1 MNPERLRIAML
12 ARAVAPWHGVGG
24 LERHVADM
32 TRHLVR
38 RGVRVTL
45 VTPPP
50 AQQGEEEDAV
60 ALPGLDDALRDGRLE
75 TRFVPYV
82 TFPFAG
88 RRGTTILD
96 RITAYPY
103 FGRRAGRVAQRL
115 VDEGRA
121 QIVHGLGASALGYAQ
136 ARARDRIG
144 TVPFIFNPQ
153 GLEEFGGTDPSRARL
168 KTLAYRPL
176 RAAVR
181 VCADAADRV
190 IATDDVLAP
199 VVEAHLA
206 VEEDR
211 LHVIPNAVD
220 LDAIDALASATNAR
234 GSGATAKD
242 NERAPHG
249 GGDSALLLAVGRL
262 EANKG
267 FHVLIEA
274 LARLWVMPGAP
285 ACHLVLVGDGPRRS
299 ALQRQAQEAGLGG
312 QVHFLGRIGGA
323 GRRCASV
330 VQRRDAL
337 RASDA
342 VRGQLAR
349 DPRSDGAPVRRRRHR
364 RGRHPRQSEA
374 WGGVT
379 GWLVPPCGNADA
391 LAVET
396 HEAVFTWVLQQLADA
411 GLVRGR
417 TVGIDATTLEANA
430 ALRSI
435 VRRETGEDYTT
446 FLTRLAEA
454 SGIATPTRAEL
465 ARFDRSRKKKTSNAE
480 WTHPHD
486 PDARVTK
493 MKDGRT
499 HLAHKAEHTVDLET
513 GAVVGVTVQG
523 ADTGDTA
530 SMVETLIA
538 APSRGSGRRA
548 VESCA
553 PQQQAVMGQA
563 GRAVVER
570 GKFSWKRLPWSPT
583 GCSDDRL
590 YAETLRVPC

>member
-50 AQQGEEEDAV
+50 AQQGEGEDAV

-211 LHVIPNAVD
+211 LRVIPNAVD

-312 QVHFLGRIGGA
+312 QVHFLGRLPDDD
-323 GRRCASV
+323 V
-330 VQRRDAL
+330 HQWY
-337 RASDA
+337 SDA
-342 VRGQLAR
+342 TLFVHPTLYEGSSLVTLEG
-349 DPRSDGAPVRRRRHR
+349 DGAPVRRRRHR

-374 WGGVT
+374 
-379 GWLVPPCGNADA
+379 
-391 LAVET
+391 
-396 HEAVFTWVLQQLADA
+396 
-411 GLVRGR
+411 GR
-417 TVGIDATTLEANA
+417 H
-430 ALRSI
+430 
-435 VRRETGEDYTT
+435 
-446 FLTRLAEA
+446 RLAR
-454 SGIATPTRAEL
+454 PTRQRRCACP
-465 ARFDRSRKKKTSNAE
+465 RHR
-480 WTHPHD
+480 
-486 PDARVTK
+486 
-493 MKDGRT
+493 
-499 HLAHKAEHTVDLET
+499 
-513 GAVVGVTVQG
+513 
-523 ADTGDTA
+523 
-530 SMVETLIA
+530 
-538 APSRGSGRRA
+538 RRA

-553 PQQQAVMGQA
+553 PPRNGRSGPRRGGAEVLVGRGHRPAARPLRRNPSCTGLVVPVLVRRPCGRHGCSYWCAGLAVGRDLVLVRRPPGRHGNRSGDHAAPDPALPLSQLTQDTRLRPSPAVRCPPGRSVQHEPTCGGPPPSASRCA
-563 GRAVVER
+563 GGRGPHRPLVPRAAHQRGDAILLPCGR
-570 GKFSWKRLPWSPT
+570 GKPLLPR
-583 GCSDDRL
+583 GEDAAD
-590 YAETLRVPC
+590 E

>member
-1 MNPERLRIAML
+1 MNPERLRIVVL

-50 AQQGEEEDAV
+50 AQQGEGEDAV

-153 GLEEFGGTDPSRARL
+153 GLEEFGGTDPSRARV

-206 VEEDR
+206 VER
-211 LHVIPNAVD
+211 
-220 LDAIDALASATNAR
+220 
-234 GSGATAKD
+234 
-242 NERAPHG
+242 
-249 GGDSALLLAVGRL
+249 
-262 EANKG
+262 
-267 FHVLIEA
+267 
-274 LARLWVMPGAP
+274 
-285 ACHLVLVGDGPRRS
+285 
-299 ALQRQAQEAGLGG
+299 
-312 QVHFLGRIGGA
+312 
-323 GRRCASV
+323 
-330 VQRRDAL
+330 
-337 RASDA
+337 
-342 VRGQLAR
+342 
-349 DPRSDGAPVRRRRHR
+349 
-364 RGRHPRQSEA
+364 
-374 WGGVT
+374 
-379 GWLVPPCGNADA
+379 
-391 LAVET
+391 
-396 HEAVFTWVLQQLADA
+396 
-411 GLVRGR
+411 
-417 TVGIDATTLEANA
+417 
-430 ALRSI
+430 
-435 VRRETGEDYTT
+435 
-446 FLTRLAEA
+446 
-454 SGIATPTRAEL
+454 
-465 ARFDRSRKKKTSNAE
+465 
-480 WTHPHD
+480 
-486 PDARVTK
+486 
-493 MKDGRT
+493 
-499 HLAHKAEHTVDLET
+499 
-513 GAVVGVTVQG
+513 
-523 ADTGDTA
+523 
-530 SMVETLIA
+530 
-538 APSRGSGRRA
+538 
-548 VESCA
+548 
-553 PQQQAVMGQA
+553 
-563 GRAVVER
+563 
-570 GKFSWKRLPWSPT
+570 T
-583 GCSDDRL
+583 GC
-590 YAETLRVPC
+590 T

>member
-1 MNPERLRIAML
+1 
-12 ARAVAPWHGVGG
+12 
-24 LERHVADM
+24 M

-50 AQQGEEEDAV
+50 AQQVAEEDAV

-144 TVPFIFNPQ
+144 TVPFIFNPP
-153 GLEEFGGTDPSRARL
+153 GTGGVRGHRSVARARENAGL
-168 KTLAYRPL
+168 PAAPGGGAGLRRCGRPGDCDRR
-176 RAAVR
+176 RAGAGSG
-181 VCADAADRV
+181 
-190 IATDDVLAP
+190 
-199 VVEAHLA
+199 AHLA
-206 VEEDR
+206 VGEDR
-211 LHVIPNAVD
+211 LRVIPNAVD

-299 ALQRQAQEAGLGG
+299 ALQRQAQEAGLGS
-312 QVHFLGRIGGA
+312 QVHFLGRLPDDDVHQWYSDATLFVHPTLYEGSSLVTLEA
-323 GRRCASV
+323 MAHRCAV
-330 VQRRDAL
+330 VATAAGGIPDKVKQ
-337 RASDA
+337 
-342 VRGQLAR
+342 
-349 DPRSDGAPVRRRRHR
+349 
-364 RGRHPRQSEA
+364 
-374 WGGVT
+374 GVT
-379 GWLVPPCGNADA
+379 GWLVPPGNADA
-391 LAVET
+391 LAR
-396 HEAVFTWVLQQLADA
+396 AIA
-411 GLVRGR
+411 G
-417 TVGIDATTLEANA
+417 
-430 ALRSI
+430 ALSNRA
-435 VRRETGEDYTT
+435 
-446 FLTRLAEA
+446 RL
-454 SGIATPTRAEL
+454 S
-465 ARFDRSRKKKTSNAE
+465 
-480 WTHPHD
+480 
-486 PDARVTK
+486 
-493 MKDGRT
+493 
-499 HLAHKAEHTVDLET
+499 
-513 GAVVGVTVQG
+513 
-523 ADTGDTA
+523 
-530 SMVETLIA
+530 
-538 APSRGSGRRA
+538 
-548 VESCA
+548 
-553 PQQQAVMGQA
+553 VMGQA
-563 GRAVVER
+563 GAPSWSGSSR
-570 GKFSWKRLPWSPT
+570 GPWSPT
-583 GCSDDRL
+583 AARP
-590 YAETLRVPC
+590 LRRNPSCTWCAGLQAGMMRVLVRRPCGRQGPRTGAPASRPARKP